1 MWLPAPPRFSRWLGW
16 QAATQALRSA
26 SGQNSIGSDR
36 TLAFSD
42 DSICCGVAITV
53 APSGIFRELDVV
65 ADDLAKGLVRLR
77 RFESAIE
84 IDGGL
89 DVAVTQQS
97 LHGFVF
103 ARTVLEVDSPTGVAE
118 LMDRYPQAGRL
129 LNALCD
135 LGAEHVRGL
144 RLTGD
149 AGEQPAGI

>member
-1 MWLPAPPRFSRWLGW
+1 MWLPAPPRFRRCLGW

-26 SGQNSIGSDR
+26 SGQCSIGSDR
-36 TLAFSD
+36 TFAFSD
-42 DSICCGVAITV
+42 ESICCGVDITV
-53 APSGIFRELDVV
+53 SLSGIFRELDVV
-65 ADDLAKGLVRLR
+65 ADDLAERLIRLR
-77 RFESAIE
+77 GLQAAVE

-129 LNALCD
+129 LNTLRD
-135 LGAEHVRGL
+135 LGAEHVRRL

>member
-16 QAATQALRSA
+16 QAAIQALRSA
-26 SGQNSIGSDR
+26 SGQSSIESDR
-36 TLAFSD
+36 TVAFSD
-42 DSICCGVAITV
+42 DSICCGDITV
-53 APSGIFRELDVV
+53 PISGIFRELDVV

-103 ARTVLEVDSPTGVAE
+103 ARTVLEVDSPTGVAK

-129 LNALCD
+129 LNALRD
-135 LGAEHVRGL
+135 LLAEHVRRL